1 MTAIGNRKTKL
12 SNNLKK
18 AIKGIEK
25 HFYFHITDK
34 LTHRHTFGAKRI
46 MEKMKVEI
54 WSDVMCPF
62 CYIGKRRFEA
72 AFQEFEHKD
81 NIEIEWKSF
90 QLNPD
95 LVTDPKININ
105 DYLAERKGI
114 TIDHARQMN
123 DHVTSMAAEA
133 GLKYDFDKAI
143 VANSFNA
150 HRLSHLAKKHGLGDA
165 MEEALFKAYFTEG
178 KNTDDKQTL
187 IDLGAAIG
195 LDADEIRQTL
205 DSNDFADAVKH
216 DIAESQY
223 LGIQGVPFFVM
234 NRKYGVSGAQAVPVF
249 AETLEK
255 AFEEWQQTNKSQ
267 LTIIEGES
275 CTPDGDCG

>member
-1 MTAIGNRKTKL
+1 
-12 SNNLKK
+12 
-18 AIKGIEK
+18 
-25 HFYFHITDK
+25 
-34 LTHRHTFGAKRI
+34 
-46 MEKMKVEI
+46 MEKMKVQI

-72 AFQEFEHKD
+72 ALQQFEHKD

-95 LVTDPKININ
+95 LVTDPNMNISE
-105 DYLAERKGI
+105 YLAERKGI
-114 TIDHARQMN
+114 TLDHARQMN
-123 DHVTSMAAEA
+123 DYVTNMAAEA
-133 GLKYDFDKAI
+133 GLKYDFNQAI
-143 VANSFNA
+143 IANSFNA

-187 IDLGAAIG
+187 TELGLSIG
-195 LDADEIRQTL
+195 LDADEIKQTL
-205 DSNDFADAVKH
+205 DGNAFADEVRH
-216 DIAESQY
+216 DIAEAQY

-234 NRKYGVSGAQAVPVF
+234 NNKYGVSGAQAVPIF
-249 AETLEK
+249 TQTLEK
-255 AFEEWQQTNKSQ
+255 SFGEWHQTNKPQ